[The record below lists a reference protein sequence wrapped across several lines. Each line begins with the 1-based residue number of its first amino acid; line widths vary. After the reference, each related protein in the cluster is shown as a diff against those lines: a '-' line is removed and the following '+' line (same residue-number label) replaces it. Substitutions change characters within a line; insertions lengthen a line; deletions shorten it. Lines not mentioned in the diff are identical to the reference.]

1 MEYRPLHAGFRR
13 SEKWQMAIPEG
24 SSIVSKSSDKNEQT
38 CLWFE
43 AYARDYTSQGGEDGI
58 LERIFELIPG
68 GDRWCCEFGA
78 WDGRKYSNTYQLIA
92 NKDWSG
98 VLIEAD
104 PMKFKDLKRTYA
116 GNGKV
121 VLLNR
126 FVEYAGEGLLDNLL
140 AGTPAPLDFDL
151 LSIDIDGN
159 DYHVW
164 AALERYRPKVVVI
177 EYNQSIPNHVE
188 FVQEADPSACH
199 GNSLLSLTK
208 LAARKGYQLVAVTD
222 TNGIYVREEYFSLFS
237 IADNSLV
244 AMRPVAP
251 YVTDIFQLYDGTV
264 VLSGYRQMI
273 WHGVPMTAGRFQAVP
288 RWLRTFPGVMGGP
301 KLFLFKAWRTLF
313 RLFNPS

>member
-1 MEYRPLHAGFRR
+1 MND
-13 SEKWQMAIPEG
+13 
-24 SSIVSKSSDKNEQT
+24 SSTGNKACSAR
-38 CLWFE
+38 WFE
-43 AYARDYTSQGGEDGI
+43 AYARDVNSQGGEDGI

-68 GDRWCCEFGA
+68 TDRWCCEFGA
-78 WDGRKYSNTYQLIA
+78 WDGKKYSNTYQLIA
-92 NKDWSG
+92 NKGWSG

-104 PMKFKDLKRTYA
+104 PVKFEDLKRTYA

-126 FVEYAGEGLLDNLL
+126 FVQYEGEGLLGSLL
-140 AGTPAPLDFDL
+140 AGTPMPIDFDL

-159 DYHVW
+159 DYHIW
-164 AALERYRPKVVVI
+164 ASVERYRPKVVVI

-188 FVQEADPSACH
+188 FVQEANPAACH

-208 LAARKGYQLVAVTD
+208 LAVSKGYQLVAVTD
-222 TNGIYVREEYFSLFS
+222 TNGIYVREEYFSLFG
-237 IADNSLV
+237 IGDNSLP
-244 AMRPVAP
+244 AMRPAAP

-273 WHGVPMTAGRFQAVP
+273 WHGVPMPPGRFQAVP
-288 RWLRTFPGVMGGP
+288 RYLRTFPGVMSGP
-301 KLFLFKAWRTLF
+301 KLFLFRVWRFLF

>member
-1 MEYRPLHAGFRR
+1 
-13 SEKWQMAIPEG
+13 
-24 SSIVSKSSDKNEQT
+24 VSDFLTGNKSDSAR
-38 CLWFE
+38 WFT
-43 AYARDYTSQGGEDGI
+43 AYARDDTSQGGEDGI
-58 LERIFELIPG
+58 LERVFELIPG
-68 GDRWCCEFGA
+68 GDMWCCEFGA

-92 NKDWSG
+92 NKGWSG

-104 PMKFKDLKRTYA
+104 PVKFEDLKRTYV
-116 GNGKV
+116 GNDKV
-121 VLLNR
+121 FLLNC
-126 FVEYAGEGLLDNLL
+126 FVEYAGEGLLDKLL
-140 AGTPAPLDFDL
+140 AGTPAPIEIDL

-164 AALERYRPKVVVI
+164 ASVNVYRPKVVII
-177 EYNQSIPNHVE
+177 EYNQSIPNHLE
-188 FVQEADPSACH
+188 FVQAADPSACQ

-222 TNGIYVREEYFSLFS
+222 TNGIYVRDEYFPLFE
-237 IADNSLV
+237 IADNSLT

-273 WHGVPMTAGRFQAVP
+273 WHGVKMPISSFQVVP
-288 RWLRTFPGVMGGP
+288 RLLRTFPGVMSGP
-301 KLFLFKAWRTLF
+301 RLFLFKVWRTLY

>member
-1 MEYRPLHAGFRR
+1 MNDYSTGNK
-13 SEKWQMAIPEG
+13 SG
-24 SSIVSKSSDKNEQT
+24 SAR
-38 CLWFE
+38 WFE
-43 AYARDYTSQGGEDGI
+43 AYARDLTSQGGEDGI
-58 LERIFELIPG
+58 LERIFEVIPG
-68 GDRWCCEFGA
+68 EDRWCCEFGA

-92 NKDWSG
+92 NRGWSG
-98 VLIEAD
+98 VLIEAN
-104 PMKFKDLKRTYA
+104 PVKFEDLKKTYA
-116 GNGKV
+116 GNSKV

-126 FVEYAGEGLLDNLL
+126 FVEFAGDGLLDNLL
-140 AGTPAPLDFDL
+140 AGTPARPDFDL

-164 AALERYRPKVVVI
+164 ASISAYRPKVVII

-188 FVQEADPSACH
+188 FVQAADPEACH

-222 TNGIYVREEYFSLFS
+222 TNGIYVCEEYFHLFD
-237 IADNSLV
+237 IADNSLP

-273 WHGVPMTAGRFQAVP
+273 WHGVSMPPVRFQVVP
-288 RWLRTFPGVMGGP
+288 RSLRTFPGVMSGP

>member
-1 MEYRPLHAGFRR
+1 MNDSLTGKGTGGVR
-13 SEKWQMAIPEG
+13 
-24 SSIVSKSSDKNEQT
+24 
-38 CLWFE
+38 WFE
-43 AYARDYTSQGGEDGI
+43 AYFHDVTSQNGEDGI
-58 LERIFELIPG
+58 LERIFEIIP
-68 GDRWCCEFGA
+68 DSNKWCCEFGA

-92 NKDWSG
+92 NKGWSG

-104 PMKFKDLKRTYA
+104 PVKFEDLKRTYA

-126 FVEYAGEGLLDNLL
+126 FVEFAGDGLLDNLL
-140 AGTPAPLDFDL
+140 AGTPAPIDFDL

-164 AALERYRPKVVVI
+164 AAVERYRPKVVVI

-188 FVQEADPSACH
+188 FVQAADPAACH

-208 LAARKGYQLVAVTD
+208 LGERKGYRLVAVTD
-222 TNGIYVREEYFSLFS
+222 TNGIYVREEYFPLFG
-237 IADNSLV
+237 IADNSLP

-264 VLSGYRQMI
+264 VLSGYRKMI
-273 WHGVPMTAGRFQAVP
+273 WHGVPMPAARFQAVP

-301 KLFLFKAWRTLF
+301 KLFLFKAWRALF